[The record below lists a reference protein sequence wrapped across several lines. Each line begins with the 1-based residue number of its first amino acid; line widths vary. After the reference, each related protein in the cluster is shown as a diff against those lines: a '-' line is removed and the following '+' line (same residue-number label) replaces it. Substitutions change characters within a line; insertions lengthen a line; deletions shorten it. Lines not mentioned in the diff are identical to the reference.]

1 MADLVQKNIGK
12 GKVED
17 PQTKAILDATFM
29 ELMSR
34 EAVMMHGTAEAFEVI
49 SRTMSDRLRPLAE
62 KLDAFAAD
70 GSKVLTRNEVEAL
83 ERDMAKMKNAIAS
96 VRANGIEIVGD
107 GNVASKIEVDR
118 SILNEMDKILDQVAG
133 QIKEAKSISLKR
145 TVDAFIKELG
155 DSLSPEKEGA

>member
-107 GNVASKIEVDR
+107 GNVAVD
-118 SILNEMDKILDQVAG
+118 L
-133 QIKEAKSISLKR
+133 
-145 TVDAFIKELG
+145 
-155 DSLSPEKEGA
+155 P